1 VKKEAVFFLLAASI
15 LLGQTAGSAT
25 WKEFSIGPPTRNQSG
40 FSPYGIRAEG
50 VYLKRALARAY
61 GLPEYAIIGPD
72 WLDTERYAITG
83 QVDNPAD
90 FKALFQQELT
100 ARFHMAAH
108 LETKEVPIY
117 LLKTID
123 GGAMR
128 PPSGD
133 SGGRGLSGGLKMSH
147 TTVAAFAG
155 FLADYIRRPV
165 FDETGMDGSFDFS
178 LSWNKGSPA
187 ALQEAVRQQLGL
199 QLVEDKRSVELLIIE
214 HIEKLQFPK

>member
-1 VKKEAVFFLLAASI
+1 MRREAALSILAVSA
-15 LLGQTAGSAT
+15 LLGQTAASAT

-50 VYLKRALARAY
+50 VPLKRALARAY
-61 GLPEYAIIGPD
+61 GLPEHRIIGPD

-90 FKALFQQELT
+90 FQPLFQQELT

-117 LLKTID
+117 ILRTIE
-123 GGAMR
+123 GGAMK
-128 PPSGD
+128 PSSGD
-133 SGGRGLSGGLKMSH
+133 GAGGRGMPGGLRMQS
-147 TTVAAFAG
+147 TVEAFVSQ
-155 FLADYIRRPV
+155 LSDYIKRPV
-165 FDETGMDGSFDFS
+165 FDETGIDGKLDFS
-178 LSWNKGSPA
+178 LSWKKGNPES
-187 ALQEAVRQQLGL
+187 LQEAVKQQLGL
-199 QLVEDKRSVELLIIE
+199 QLVDDKRSLDLLIIE